1 MKIGFTYDLKTDWE
15 FKGDEPRDINA
26 ELDKPET
33 VDNVAAALEKAGHE
47 VIRIGHI
54 DNLLKQLDSLDVD
67 IVFNMCEGKTGR
79 NRESQVPVLLEM
91 KDVPFVGADALTLG
105 LTLDKV
111 VAKQVFLG
119 EGIPTAE
126 FFSTDNPDDAETLNT
141 IGYPLIVKTRHEG
154 SSKGIT
160 EESKVNN
167 LEELKKRIRFVVEN
181 YNQPALVEKF
191 ISGQEFT
198 IAVLGNGEEAQ
209 AMPVVQTSINGQKDF
224 EDKVYTNR
232 NIYDGSVKY
241 LCPAPVSAELTKT
254 LQNLAVQVFRA
265 VDCRD
270 LARVDFRVDKKGR

>member
-1 MKIGFTYDLKTDWE
+1 
-15 FKGDEPRDINA
+15 
-26 ELDKPET
+26 
-33 VDNVAAALEKAGHE
+33 
-47 VIRIGHI
+47 
-54 DNLLKQLDSLDVD
+54 
-67 IVFNMCEGKTGR
+67 
-79 NRESQVPVLLEM
+79 
-91 KDVPFVGADALTLG
+91 FVGADALTLG

-270 LARVDFRVDKKGR
+270 LARVDFRVDKKGQPYVLEINPLPSFDVEDVFHLFPKCFGASFEETIKLILNLALKRYNLIDKNFPIFYQQELMA